1 MQNKF
6 NIIAKAKIENNALY
20 RNDEAVFSVYAL
32 DFADFVKQS
41 YKELNINY
49 PKFYKMDNLS
59 KLGILCAEL
68 VLGETYDHQDV
79 ALVLSNKSGSLD
91 TDVRHQE
98 SIQDA
103 DAFYPS
109 PAVFVYTL
117 ANICLGEISIRHD
130 FKSEN
135 IFLVSEEFDA
145 DTVYAQATYLLE
157 SKKATYVL
165 CGWVELFEE
174 KYQSV
179 LYLVGN
185 RNDV

>member
-1 MQNKF
+1 MLRNF
-6 NIIAKAKIENNALY
+6 NILAKAKIKNNTLY
-20 RNDEAVFSVYAL
+20 RNDEPVFSADAMDFS
-32 DFADFVKQS
+32 DFAKQC
-41 YKELNINY
+41 YKELNISY

-68 VLGETYDHQDV
+68 ALGEMYDHQNV
-79 ALVLSNKSGSLD
+79 ALLLSNKSGSLD
-91 TDVRHQE
+91 TDIRHQE
-98 SIQDA
+98 SIQNA

-145 DTVYAQATYLLE
+145 STVYAQATYLLQ
-157 SKKATYVL
+157 SQKADFVL
-165 CGWVELFEE
+165 CGWVELFDE
-174 KYQSV
+174 KYEAV

-185 RNDV
+185 K